1 MPGALSLSLLLA
13 GTILLVAISWR
24 SLLQPRSHG
33 FFRFFA
39 FEAIL
44 CIIVIN
50 APAWFRRPLA
60 RVQLLS
66 WALLLVSLALVVHGF
81 YLLRRHGQSARP
93 DPGSPIFR
101 VENTSSLVTSGAYRF
116 IRHPLYA
123 SLLYLAWGAALKSL
137 TPTSA
142 ILALV
147 ATATLVATAKAEEIE
162 NVRRFGDAYREYMAH
177 TRRLFIPFV
186 L

>member
-1 MPGALSLSLLLA
+1 
-13 GTILLVAISWR
+13 VAVSWR
-24 SLLQPRSHG
+24 SLRQPKSHG

-50 APAWFRRPLA
+50 APLWFHWPFALM
-60 RVQLLS
+60 QLLS
-66 WALLLVSLALVVHGF
+66 WALLLVSLGLAVHGF
-81 YLLRRHGQSARP
+81 YLLRHLGRP
-93 DPGSPIFR
+93 SEPAPGSPIFR
-101 VENTSSLVTSGAYRF
+101 IENTASLVTSGAYRF

-137 TPTSA
+137 TPVSL
-142 ILALV
+142 ILVLV
-147 ATATLVATAKAEEIE
+147 ATAALVATAKAEEVE
-162 NVRRFGDAYREYMAH
+162 NLGRFGDAYRQYMAH
-177 TRRLFIPFV
+177 TRLFIPFV